1 MSLSEYKYNQRVIMI
16 ATILRSSSSFN
27 AVEYNEA
34 KVSKGVA
41 ELIEIKNFDLLQNT
55 GNVTASNLQEYLI
68 N

>member
-34 KVSKGVA
+34 LS
-41 ELIEIKNFDLLQNT
+41 LQ
-55 GNVTASNLQEYLI
+55 QET
-68 N
+68 